1 MARAGSK
8 LQNSSCT
15 PQERGF
21 KVQRLF
27 PGYFSHKHCVSK
39 WETLPSRNDSVR
51 PALAL
56 PTVGPALNP
65 PAHTPGYPQ
74 SCRST
79 RVTPGSW
86 GSSCTLSWCSVQH
99 QVHSDQ
105 QKPCQH
111 SGLNCLSVFNGGKEW
126 LSQVLPLL
134 WRPQCRGDG
143 AHHSFPFLFYFQTHP
158 RAGQSPVEPRLY
170 PPFPPALISNA
181 IPQRVKL
188 PETSPHSQWFMFNLY
203 KWRKW
208 DFKFQCHFCNEV
220 IKRERGIAFYCIEY
234 WSQCYFP

>member
-1 MARAGSK
+1 MLPAARVPPAKGFGVQQRFFCGS
-8 LQNSSCT
+8 
-15 PQERGF
+15 
-21 KVQRLF
+21 
-27 PGYFSHKHCVSK
+27 FSHKRCLSK
-39 WETLPSRNDSVR
+39 SETLTSRNDTFR
-51 PALAL
+51 
-56 PTVGPALNP
+56 PALNP
-65 PAHTPGYPQ
+65 VLVWAAAEPPAHTWGPREPQTQPGLLGKQLHTELCLY
-74 SCRST
+74 RT
-79 RVTPGSW
+79 TNTPTKAGQHLVLNY
-86 GSSCTLSWCSVQH
+86 LSIS
-99 QVHSDQ
+99 
-105 QKPCQH
+105 
-111 SGLNCLSVFNGGKEW
+111 NGGEEW

-134 WRPQCRGDG
+134 WRPWCREGG
-143 AHHSFPFLFYFQTHP
+143 AQHLSPDFFIYLQTYP
-158 RAGQSPVEPRLY
+158 RAGQSPVEPWLY